1 MLYRKTFTP
10 SNEDLVRFGNNVTGA
25 GPWNSITPQAPDGLA
40 HQISIRND
48 SVTNHSAKTIT
59 LIGTDADGRAQ
70 TEQLAAPNTSATV
83 ESTKYFLTLTQTT
96 ISASIGADTF
106 DIGFVD
112 EIASETIPL
121 AWRLNAPSNWL
132 LDVTGVINVSVE
144 FCVED
149 PFAAGGD
156 QNNVQWVR
164 PNANLDAETTD
175 STAAQQVPAGYWGAR
190 LVTASY
196 SPGAAVKLVGSQP
209 ETGCS

>member
-1 MLYRKTFTP
+1 MLYAKLFSP

-25 GPWNSITPQAPDGLA
+25 GPWNSITPSAPDLLA

-48 SVTNHSAKTIT
+48 SVTNHSAKTLT

-112 EIASETIPL
+112 EIASPAIPL

-132 LDVTGVINVSVE
+132 LKVTGVINVSVE
-144 FCVED
+144 YCIED
-149 PFAAGGD
+149 LAMVAD
-156 QNNVQWVR
+156 QNAVQWVR
-164 PNANLDAETTD
+164 PNASLDAETTD
-175 STAAQQVPAGYWGAR
+175 STAAQQVPAGYFAAR
-190 LVTASY
+190 LITASY
-196 SPGAAVKLVGSQP
+196 SAGATVKLVGSQP
-209 ETGCS
+209 ETQCL